1 MLSPGATVAKRGP
14 SVGRLIT
21 AKISSRFAQT
31 ALRVISVSAL
41 LFCAL
46 SAQAQPEDID
56 PLEGINRDIFAF
68 NTIAD
73 RYVFKPIAKGY
84 RWILPDFAELGI
96 GRFFDNLEEV
106 GSAVNN
112 LAQGKGSAAAN
123 NTGRFLVNSTV
134 GILGFIDVADKI
146 GLEKEDFEDF
156 GQTLAVWGVGNGPY
170 LMMPLIGPTTLRD
183 GPGFIV
189 DGKFAPQSYLEDAGA
204 RNAARALDIVS
215 LRAKYIDADAALP
228 EKDPYSFVRDAYLQ
242 RRDYLIQDGL
252 IADDFGAEGSDDFL
266 D

>member
-1 MLSPGATVAKRGP
+1 MSPIAFLATKGP
-14 SVGRLIT
+14 SKVAGNTTNFVR
-21 AKISSRFAQT
+21 S
-31 ALRVISVSAL
+31 ALRAISVVAVL
-41 LFCAL
+41 LCGL

-56 PLEGINRDIFAF
+56 PLEGVNRDIFAF
-68 NTIAD
+68 NTVVD
-73 RYVFKPIAKGY
+73 KYVFKPVARAY
-84 RWILPDFAELGI
+84 SWVLPDVAERGV

-112 LAQGKGSAAAN
+112 LAQGKGSAAVTNA
-123 NTGRFLVNSTV
+123 GRFLVNSTA
-134 GILGFIDVADKI
+134 GILGFMDVADKI

-156 GQTLAVWGVGNGPY
+156 GQTLAVWGVGSGPY

-189 DGKFAPQSYLEDAGA
+189 DSNFSPQSYLEDVGA
-204 RNAARALDIVS
+204 RNAARTLDIVS
-215 LRAKYIDADAALP
+215 LRAKYIDADQALP

-242 RRDYLIQDGL
+242 RRDYLIQDGQ
-252 IADDFGAEGSDDFL
+252 IADDFGADGSDDFL